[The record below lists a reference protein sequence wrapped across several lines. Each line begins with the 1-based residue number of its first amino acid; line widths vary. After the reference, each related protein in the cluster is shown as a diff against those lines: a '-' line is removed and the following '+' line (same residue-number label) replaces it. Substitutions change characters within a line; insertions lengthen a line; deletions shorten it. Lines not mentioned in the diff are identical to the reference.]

1 MAETD
6 KHLCCV
12 RCRECDL
19 VTNPYDACTGMTEQ
33 ERAAALVARSRRMS
47 RHRRQRTQ
55 RSGSGGSGT
64 SVADSVGSRR
74 ESCSLDFGRR
84 GKRQIRM
91 LLAYAGRGIG
101 GPSRSPAG
109 DRSGLDVRSS
119 GHPDPGRVERSC
131 PPGSRE
137 DLTDPSLVES
147 VTSRSTGDR
156 TMVPVVRS
164 SGSGLLTGPT
174 DQSVRRVRSTGPVD
188 RSGDRSGLRVRSA
201 GPVDRSG
208 PPVRSTGS
216 VDRSGAPARSTGV
229 DRFSRP
235 TVRFFGYGV
244 NGEGQRDDADTHHV
258 ASRKRH
264 HHGRKSRSRV
274 RRTSSSSSSS
284 SDDDDDWSDRRR
296 RRRGGRDRRHRRS
309 TETLPL

>member
-55 RSGSGGSGT
+55 RSGSSGSGT

-74 ESCSLDFGRR
+74 GSCSLDFGRR
-84 GKRQIRM
+84 GKRRIRM

-119 GHPDPGRVERSC
+119 GHPDPGVQS
-131 PPGSRE
+131 G
-137 DLTDPSLVES
+137 ES
-147 VTSRSTGDR
+147 GRGE
-156 TMVPVVRS
+156 
-164 SGSGLLTGPT
+164 GLLGWGRTGTGLSAHAP
-174 DQSVRRVRSTGPVD
+174 RV
-188 RSGDRSGLRVRSA
+188 A
-201 GPVDRSG
+201 
-208 PPVRSTGS
+208 
-216 VDRSGAPARSTGV
+216 ARIS
-229 DRFSRP
+229 
-235 TVRFFGYGV
+235 
-244 NGEGQRDDADTHHV
+244 Q
-258 ASRKRH
+258 
-264 HHGRKSRSRV
+264 
-274 RRTSSSSSSS
+274 
-284 SDDDDDWSDRRR
+284 
-296 RRRGGRDRRHRRS
+296 
-309 TETLPL
+309 TLPWWSQ

>member
-1 MAETD
+1 MLGQKQGECGHIMAETD

-19 VTNPYDACTGMTEQ
+19 VTNPCDVCTGMTEQ

-47 RHRRQRTQ
+47 RHRRRRMQ

-74 ESCSLDFGRR
+74 GSTTVLSTSGGGGKGGSECSSLTRVEGSAD
-84 GKRQIRM
+84 RQGSM
-91 LLAYAGRGIG
+91 T
-101 GPSRSPAG
+101 RSPAG

-119 GHPDPGRVERSC
+119 GHPDPGVQSGESGRGEGLLGSDRHRVERSRS
-131 PPGSRE
+131 PGSRD
-137 DLTDPSLVES
+137 DLADPSLVES

-164 SGSGLLTGPT
+164 SGLLTGPT

-208 PPVRSTGS
+208 SPVRSTGPVDRSGPPVRSTGRGHRPDRLVS
-216 VDRSGAPARSTGV
+216 TSFLVLRSGFP
-229 DRFSRP
+229 
-235 TVRFFGYGV
+235 
-244 NGEGQRDDADTHHV
+244 DT
-258 ASRKRH
+258 
-264 HHGRKSRSRV
+264 
-274 RRTSSSSSSS
+274 
-284 SDDDDDWSDRRR
+284 
-296 RRRGGRDRRHRRS
+296 
-309 TETLPL
+309 E